1 MAHLTPAQ
9 TVFAELG
16 IRPLAR
22 DLKLDPKTVFRWG
35 EGDGLVPSKFH
46 VKVLK
51 LAKKRGRK
59 LSTDDLVMGRTV
71 R

>member
-1 MAHLTPAQ
+1 MTPAE

-22 DLKLDPKTVFRWG
+22 DLKLDPKTVFRWS
-35 EGDGLVPSKFH
+35 EGDGLVPSKYH
-46 VKVLK
+46 VKLLK
-51 LAKKRGRK
+51 LAKKRGRI
-59 LSTDDLVMGRTV
+59 LTTDDLVMGRTV